1 MNWLRRLRIFVLLM
15 ILNIAAFAQNNNV
28 QMADTMRAEGKIYVV
43 VAMILIIVT
52 GFLIYL
58 FSMDKRI
65 KRLEKELKSK
75 GH

>member
-1 MNWLRRLRIFVLLM
+1 MNRLRRLQIFVLLM
-15 ILNIAAFAQNNNV
+15 ILNIAAFAQNNV

-58 FSMDKRI
+58 FTLDKRI